1 MAIGN
6 PITLTSNVASK
17 TISVIATASQTLFTV
32 TGGYRINQLAVFRNG
47 VRLVDGR
54 DYTAADG
61 STVTLLSAATLADV
75 LEFQIFDDFRVADAI
90 VSAAST
96 QTISG
101 NLKVTGSISA
111 STLETE
117 TGGLNL
123 VGVVTATSLD
133 VGDIN
138 STGVVTAT
146 SFVGDGSNLTG
157 VSGFATALSSSQSS
171 PLFNVFK
178 TPRRFTVGAGTS
190 ISIESDDTSGNI
202 AFMRNAEVHVAVGST
217 FHIGSGTT
225 LVTNVLSIF

>member
-61 STVTLLSAATLADV
+61 STVTLLSAASLSDV

-111 STLETE
+111 STLETQ

-123 VGVVTATSLD
+123 V
-133 VGDIN
+133 
-138 STGVVTAT
+138 GVVTAT

-190 ISIESDDTSGNI
+190 LTIESDDTSGNI
-202 AFMRNAEVHVAVGST
+202 AFMRNGEVHVASGAT
-217 FHIGSGTT
+217 FHVGSGTT